1 MGNGDCP
8 LDEKTTPPLDSRE
21 IEVVAFVGSAGTGK
35 SQRAQSLA
43 RELKADYFIDDGLL
57 VSKGYIRAGQSA
69 KAERNQVSAIRRALF
84 FHEDHREEVKKI
96 LDTLESGK
104 ILILATS
111 EGMAKKIA
119 LRLEL
124 PEPRE
129 YIRIEDVAKPQE
141 ITEARKR
148 RRLSKEHVIPVER
161 SQVRRNFAGKIVR
174 IFWGF
179 LHREG
184 HGDEHTVVRPAFS
197 FGGTVK
203 IETEAIEDIVR
214 TLCERTAQVVS
225 VKEVKVKREKE
236 AVTLRVKAT
245 LRIGEQSLVE
255 VAKLIQKRLRNAVS
269 FFTGMEVLAVD
280 VSVEEL
286 SS

>member
-1 MGNGDCP
+1 MENGDFG
-8 LDEKTTPPLDSRE
+8 LNEREKTPPTSRE
-21 IEVVAFVGSAGTGK
+21 IEVIAFVGSAGTGK
-35 SQRAQSLA
+35 SQRAQSIS
-43 RELKADYFIDDGLL
+43 REQKADYFIDDGLL
-57 VSKGYIRAGQSA
+57 VSKGHILAGQSA

-84 FHEDHREEVKKI
+84 FHEDHRDAVKKI
-96 LDTLESGK
+96 LDPLEKGT
-104 ILILATS
+104 IMIIATS

-124 PEPRE
+124 PEPVR
-129 YIRIEDVAKPQE
+129 YVRIEDVAKPQE
-141 ITEARKR
+141 IEEARKR
-148 RRLSKEHVIPVER
+148 RKVSKEHVIPVER

-184 HGDEHTVVRPAFS
+184 HGEEHTVVRPAFS

-203 IETEAIEDIVR
+203 IETEAIEDMVR
-214 TLCERTAQVVS
+214 LLCERTTQVVS
-225 VKEVKVKREKE
+225 VKEIKIKREKE
-236 AVTLRVKAT
+236 AIVIRVKGT
-245 LRIGEQSLVE
+245 LRIGDQSLVE
-255 VAKLIQKRLRNAVS
+255 VAKLMQKRLRSAVS
-269 FFTGMEVLAVD
+269 FFTGLDVHAVD

>member
-1 MGNGDCP
+1 LED
-8 LDEKTTPPLDSRE
+8 KTLPPHSSRE
-21 IEVVAFVGSAGTGK
+21 IKVIAFVGSAGTGK
-35 SQRAQSLA
+35 SQRAQTLA
-43 RELKADYFIDDGLL
+43 REIKADYFIDDGLL

-84 FHEDHREEVKKI
+84 YREDHREEVRKI
-96 LDTLESGK
+96 LDTLESGT

-111 EGMAKKIA
+111 EGMARKIA

-124 PEPRE
+124 PVPGRI
-129 YIRIEDVAKPQE
+129 IRIEDVAKPQE
-141 ITEARKR
+141 IEDARKR
-148 RRLSKEHVIPVER
+148 RKLSKEHVIPVER
-161 SQVRRNFAGKIVR
+161 SQVRRNFAGEIVR

-184 HGDEHTVVRPAFS
+184 TGDEHTVVRPAFS

-203 IETEAIEDIVR
+203 IETEVIEEMIR
-214 TLCERTAQVVS
+214 ILCERTSQVVS
-225 VKEVKVKREKE
+225 VKEVKVKRDKE
-236 AVTLRVKAT
+236 SLTLKVKAT
-245 LRIGEQSLVE
+245 LRIGDQSLVE

-269 FFTGMEVLAVD
+269 FFTGMDVHGVD
-280 VSVEEL
+280 VLVEEL